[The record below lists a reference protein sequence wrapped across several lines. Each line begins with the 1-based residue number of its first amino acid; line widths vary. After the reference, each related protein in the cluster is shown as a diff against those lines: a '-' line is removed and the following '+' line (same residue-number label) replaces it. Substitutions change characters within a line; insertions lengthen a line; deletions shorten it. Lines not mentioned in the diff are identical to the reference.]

1 MREFKFL
8 LFIIILTLL
17 VSSISVAEIN
27 QKNIK
32 TKNVK
37 NNDFYFVQITD
48 THIKHKIFDLSEST
62 TKKLNT
68 VLNKINSFGRKP
80 AFIVVT
86 GDLCEWAGSDPT
98 GALNCQT
105 FISCFYENNGQFFA
119 DENFSIPVYTIPGN
133 HEYNFD
139 RSLGNYHN
147 YIDNNHLET
156 EDKYIINHGDL
167 TLFFMNSGPNYYANP
182 FDWFDVMG
190 DGLYDRD
197 ISWLENSL
205 KDCTSQ
211 NKIVLMH
218 HPAINDRNEN
228 GEMHNVIARNRLEFI
243 DLCENHN
250 VDVVLTGHTHRSVIF
265 DKYENKSY
273 NPPINCSNHSTLYLQ
288 TDDCKQGINYRNIS
302 IIGQDVWIEK
312 NIEVQP
318 TIYNTEQLEIYE
330 NIYFNISNKMLLI
343 SYKMLENKKQDLT
356 L

>member
-1 MREFKFL
+1 MRELKFF
-8 LFIIILTLL
+8 LFIIILSLL
-17 VSSISVAEIN
+17 IGSVSVVGIN
-27 QKNIK
+27 QQNNIFL
-32 TKNVK
+32 NAD

-68 VLNKINSFGRKP
+68 VLNKINSFKKKP

-98 GALNCQT
+98 GALNCQA
-105 FISCFYENNGQFFA
+105 FISCFYENNGHFYA

-133 HEYNFD
+133 HEYTFD

-147 YIDNNHLET
+147 YIDSNHLET

-182 FDWFDVMG
+182 FDWFDIKG
-190 DGLYDRD
+190 DGLYDKD

-205 KDCTSQ
+205 NNCNSQ
-211 NKIVLMH
+211 HKIVLMH

-273 NPPINCSNHSTLYLQ
+273 NPPINCSNCSTLYIQ
-288 TDDCKQGINYRNIS
+288 TDDCKQGIHYRNIS
-302 IIGQDVWIEK
+302 IIGQDVWIED
-312 NIEVQP
+312 NIEVNQ
-318 TIYNTEQLEIYE
+318 TVLNIEQLEISE
-330 NIYFNISNKMLLI
+330 NIHINISKKTFLNSLIMGQNKNQGLI
-343 SYKMLENKKQDLT
+343 L
-356 L
+356 